1 MFIGSTA
8 RFTSVLVSV
17 LVFMAT
23 AGLPEAGEVMLRN
36 KDGKGFSASLIACE
50 GDKLTVLRG
59 ADKKQF
65 VLSLAQ
71 LDDLSRAEVEA
82 WLAAGGGLS
91 ERFEIEVR
99 SGKRQRNTD
108 EDYSDEKNVE
118 LEPLVAVKN
127 PMQNKRTRAAKVTA
141 LLLGRPV
148 NDRNSYYVFSIETF
162 NLPSLEGGKEGAC
175 QMKPVSRAFDD
186 KGTYK
191 FGARYLGWVV
201 LIHDPDDGRIIFSQS
216 LPAPLAGKFGGK
228 FLKLESGHAYDD
240 NLRLIK
246 NFSVYSD

>member
-1 MFIGSTA
+1 MFIGFTA
-8 RFTSVLVSV
+8 RFTTI
-17 LVFMAT
+17 LVFIAI
-23 AGLPEAGEVMLRN
+23 AVLAEAGEVMLRN

-71 LDDLSRAEVEA
+71 LDDLSRAEVDA

-108 EDYSDEKNVE
+108 YDYSDEKNVE
-118 LEPLVAVKN
+118 LEPLIAVKN
-127 PMQNKRTRAAKVTA
+127 PMQNKRTRSAKVTA

-148 NDRNSYYVFSIETF
+148 NDRNSFYVFSVETF
-162 NLPSLEGGKEGAC
+162 DLPSLEGGKEGAC
-175 QMKPVSRAFDD
+175 QMKPISRTFDD
-186 KGTYK
+186 KGSYK
-191 FGARYLGWVV
+191 YGARYLGWVV
-201 LIHDPDDGRIIFSQS
+201 LIHDPDDGRLIFSQS
-216 LPAPLAGKFGGK
+216 IPAPLAGKFGIK
-228 FLKLESGHAYDD
+228 FLKLESGQAYDD